1 MIIFTKHALK
11 RMKERE
17 ISKADIAKVIRNP
30 DYIQRDF
37 KRIVANK
44 KLNGK
49 ILEIIFL
56 KENKKTIILTCY
68 YL

>member
-11 RMKERE
+11 RMNERG
-17 ISKADIAKVIRNP
+17 ILRMDMAKVIKNP

-37 KRIVANK
+37 KKIIANK

-49 ILEIIFL
+49 VLEMVFIR
-56 KENKKTIILTCY
+56 ENKKIIILTCY